1 MSDLIDKFREKIE
14 HARIVHSDSFNPW
27 YNLALEEYLLNNTR
41 KNEVILYLWQNDNT
55 VVIGR
60 NQNAWK
66 ECNCRLLEDNDGKLA
81 RRLSGGGAVYHDL
94 GNLNFTFVMDKNLYD
109 IHTQLEVILKAVRDS
124 NIEAEFS
131 GRNDLVASGRKF
143 SGNAFYYSTN
153 SSYHHGTILVDTDFK
168 NMVEY
173 LQVSQEKIQSK
184 GIESVKSRVV
194 NLQEL
199 NPDVTVEQMK
209 SELEKYFK
217 ELYQVEPEPQTISPH
232 QNEEIAKL
240 QEKYSSWEWRYG
252 QAPDFDITYENR
264 FDWGDI
270 QLGLSL
276 KKGTIEEAKIYSD
289 AMNADLIENI
299 ADNLSDCQ
307 FKIDEV
313 NKAIRNVEHDKKD
326 EEVID
331 DLIVWLKEK
340 RI

>member
-1 MSDLIDKFREKIE
+1 MSDLIDEFREKIE
-14 HARIVHSDSFNPW
+14 HARVVHSDSYNPW
-27 YNLALEEYLLNNTR
+27 YNLALEEYLLNNTK

-60 NQNAWK
+60 NQNTWK
-66 ECNCRLLEDNDGKLA
+66 ECNCRLLEDHDGKLA

-94 GNLNFTFVMDKNLYD
+94 GNLNFTFIMDKNLYD

-124 NIEAEFS
+124 NIDAEFS
-131 GRNDLVASGRKF
+131 GRNDLVVSGRKF

-153 SSYHHGTILVDTDFK
+153 SSYHHGTILIDTDFK
-168 NMVEY
+168 NMVQY

-194 NLQEL
+194 NLKEL
-199 NPDVTVEQMK
+199 NPDVSVDQMK

-217 ELYQVEPEPQTISPH
+217 ELYQVDPKSQTISPH
-232 QNEEIAKL
+232 ENAEIEKL
-240 QEKYSSWEWRYG
+240 QEKYSSWDWRYG
-252 QAPDFDITYENR
+252 QAPDFDITYETR

-270 QLGLSL
+270 NLGLSL
-276 KKGTIEEAKIYSD
+276 KKGKIQESKIYSD

-299 ADNLSDCQ
+299 ADNLEGCQ

-313 NKAIRNVEHDKKD
+313 EKAIRDVDHDKKD
-326 EEVID
+326 QEVID
-331 DLIVWLKEK
+331 DLINWLKEK